1 MSGVLLVEYC
11 NAFYMVDHNLLSEIR
26 GGCLYTEPGLDARLD
41 NFRFRAIFTSFKSQT
56 IKRRVF
62 VAITAGKLELGLG
75 LGQGLGLGLALVVG
89 LGGYELG

>member
-26 GGCLYTEPGLDARLD
+26 GGCLYTEPGLDAGLD

-56 IKRRVF
+56 IKRKVF

-75 LGQGLGLGLALVVG
+75 LGQGLGLGLVVG